1 MATNH
6 STEAGHHGTRTPP
19 RPGRRFA
26 AWLAIGA
33 LAALQLAPAARA
45 AGGLEISTPYA
56 GVAGEPG
63 NTASFDLDITS
74 NAERRVDLAVVAVP
88 DGWTATIRGG
98 GFIVDGVTA
107 GPGGAPDV
115 TLDVEVPETAT
126 DGSYRVTVRA
136 SGGGDAVDSLDLDL
150 RVAAASGGSV
160 TLVTDNPALRDDA
173 SATFPFSLTL
183 ENGTPRELTFALS
196 TESPGV
202 GWIVNANP
210 SGQTQVA
217 SFAVAAGADET
228 VSVSVDPPDTVAAGT
243 YPITVTATAGD
254 QSATAELQVE
264 IVGSTA
270 FRFTTPDQRL
280 STNASAGQT
289 KDFQVL
295 VINDGTAPV
304 SAVSLSGTAPNDWT
318 VTFDPETVA
327 TVAPNDQGE
336 VTVHLTPSGSA
347 IAGDYNVTLTASTAD
362 GASETIEMRVTV
374 DTSLSWGLI
383 GIALILLTLVGL
395 SWVFQRYGRR

>member
-1 MATNH
+1 MVTAN
-6 STEAGHHGTRTPP
+6 STDARSARRRP
-19 RPGRRFA
+19 RSGRRLA
-26 AWLAIGA
+26 AWLAIGT
-33 LAALQLAPAARA
+33 LAALPLAPAVGA
-45 AGGLEISTPYA
+45 AGGVELSTPYA
-56 GVAGEPG
+56 AVAVEPG
-63 NTASFDLDITS
+63 NTASFALDITS
-74 NAERRVDLAVVAVP
+74 NVERRVNLTVAAVP

-107 GPGGAPDV
+107 GPAGAPDV
-115 TLDVEVPETAT
+115 TLDVEVPDTAT
-126 DGSYRVTVRA
+126 DGSYRVSVRA
-136 SGGGDAVDSLDLDL
+136 SGGGDAVDTLDLDL

-160 TLVTDNPALRDDA
+160 TLTTDNPALRDDA
-173 SATFPFSLTL
+173 AATFPFSLNL

-202 GWIVNANP
+202 GWIVNATP

-217 SFAVAAGADET
+217 SFAVAAGASET

-264 IVGSTA
+264 IVGNVA
-270 FRFTTPDQRL
+270 FRLTTPDQRL
-280 STNASAGQT
+280 SANASAGQR
-289 KDFQVL
+289 KDIQVL
-295 VINDGTAPV
+295 VVNDGTAPV
-304 SAVSLSGTAPNDWT
+304 TGITLNGTAPTGWT
-318 VTFDPETVA
+318 VTFDPETLA
-327 TVAPNDQGE
+327 SVAPGDPQE
-336 VTVHLTPSGSA
+336 VTVQLTPSGSA

-362 GASETIEMRVTV
+362 GASESIEMRITV

-383 GIALILLTLVGL
+383 GIALIVLTLVGL